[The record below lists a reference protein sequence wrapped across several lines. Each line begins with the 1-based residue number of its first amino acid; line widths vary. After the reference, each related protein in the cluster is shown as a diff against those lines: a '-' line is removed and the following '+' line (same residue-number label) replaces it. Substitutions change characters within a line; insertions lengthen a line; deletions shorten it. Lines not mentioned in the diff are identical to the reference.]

1 MTEEAADRV
10 REAFQQ
16 NFAQGVEVGAS
27 VAVWQHGR
35 RVLWE
40 SQGWRDAG
48 RTLPWDSQ
56 TLVLIWSATKGLA
69 SASLLHAVDAA
80 GLDLSARV
88 ADFWPEFGA
97 QGKET
102 LTVRDIVSHRS
113 GLSVLND
120 KTVSLLDHPAVA
132 AALAAQA
139 PQWPLGEGHGYGPRT
154 YGFLADE
161 MVRRLSG
168 ISLGEYWRR
177 EVAAP
182 LDLDLWIGLPESEH
196 PRVAQML
203 PARAVAGGAE
213 DGFAQALTDPD
224 SLTRRAFAAPAGPL
238 GASAMNTPAV
248 RSAGL
253 PSLGGIGSADA
264 LAKFYAVLASGGQ
277 WQGQTIFSEQVLRWM
292 TTPLSQG
299 LDRVLQTETAFSAGF
314 MMDPLAADGTK
325 QRQVFGPS
333 LRAFGHPGAGGS
345 LAFADPDAG
354 LGFAYVMNQM
364 ETGVLPKA
372 RALALVQALYQ

>member
-1 MTEEAADRV
+1 MITEEAADRV
-10 REAFQQ
+10 REAFQR

-48 RTLPWDSQ
+48 RTTPWDSQ

-88 ADFWPEFGA
+88 VDLWPEFAA
-97 QGKET
+97 QGKDA

-113 GLSVLND
+113 GLSVLDD
-120 KTVSLLDHPAVA
+120 KTVSLLDHSAVA

-139 PQWPLGEGHGYGPRT
+139 PQWPLGQGHGYGPRT

-161 MVRRLSG
+161 IVRRLSG
-168 ISLGEYWRR
+168 ISLGQYWRR
-177 EVAAP
+177 EVADP
-182 LDLDLWIGLPESEH
+182 LELDLWIGLPEPEH

-203 PARAVAGGAE
+203 PARAVTGGAE
-213 DGFAQALTDPD
+213 DRFAQALADPN
-224 SLTRRAFAAPAGPL
+224 SLTRRAFAVPAGPL
-238 GASAMNTPAV
+238 GASAMNAPAV
-248 RSAGL
+248 RSASL

-264 LAKFYAVLASGGQ
+264 LAKFYAVLASGGRSE
-277 WQGQTIFSEQVLRWM
+277 GRSIFSERVLRWM
-292 TTPLSQG
+292 TTPLTQG
-299 LDRVLQTETAFSAGF
+299 LDLVLQTETAFSAGF
-314 MMDPLAADGTK
+314 MMDPLAADGSK
-325 QRQVFGPS
+325 QRRVFGPS

-364 ETGVLPKA
+364 ETGVLPKE
-372 RALALVQALYQ
+372 RALALVRAL

>member
-1 MTEEAADRV
+1 MITEEAADRV

-48 RTLPWDSQ
+48 RTTPWDSQ

-69 SASLLHAVDAA
+69 SASLLHAVNAA

-88 ADFWPEFGA
+88 VDLWPEFAA
-97 QGKET
+97 QGKDA

-113 GLSVLND
+113 GLSVLDD
-120 KTVSLLDHPAVA
+120 KTVSLLDHSAVA

-139 PQWPLGEGHGYGPRT
+139 PQWPLGQGHGYGPRT

-161 MVRRLSG
+161 IVRRLSG
-168 ISLGEYWRR
+168 ISLGQYWRR
-177 EVAAP
+177 EVADP
-182 LDLDLWIGLPESEH
+182 LELDLWIGLPEPEH

-203 PARAVAGGAE
+203 PAHAVTGGAE
-213 DGFAQALTDPD
+213 DRFAQALADPN
-224 SLTRRAFAAPAGPL
+224 SLTRRAFAVPAGPL
-238 GASAMNTPAV
+238 GASAMNAPAV
-248 RSAGL
+248 RSASL

-264 LAKFYAVLASGGQ
+264 LAKFYAVLASGGRSE
-277 WQGQTIFSEQVLRWM
+277 GRSIFSERVLRWM
-292 TTPLSQG
+292 TTPLTQG
-299 LDRVLQTETAFSAGF
+299 LDLVLQTETAFSAGF
-314 MMDPLAADGTK
+314 MMDPLAADGSK
-325 QRQVFGPS
+325 QRRVFGPS

-364 ETGVLPKA
+364 ETGVLPKE
-372 RALALVQALYQ
+372 RALALVRAL